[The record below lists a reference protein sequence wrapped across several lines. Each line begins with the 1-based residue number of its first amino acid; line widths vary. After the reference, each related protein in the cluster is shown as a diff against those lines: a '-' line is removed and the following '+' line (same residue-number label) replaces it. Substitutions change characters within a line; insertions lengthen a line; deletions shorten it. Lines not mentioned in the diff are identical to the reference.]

1 MGITVPA
8 LQPSQDSSKPQVNQ
22 DVKDTSESRQ
32 EVCRGYFAFIALN
45 DYSFSFIIMIWA
57 LAQKAW
63 EPFL

>member
-8 LQPSQDSSKPQVNQ
+8 LQPSQDPSEPQVNQ
-22 DVKDTSESRQ
+22 DVKDTSASRQ
-32 EVCRGYFAFIALN
+32 EVCRGYLHLLPLN